1 MEAVIKVKVSEL
13 NASLLK
19 RIKKLFSEKED
30 AEITISLGKALPEYL
45 ETLVRSKN
53 DLENNRNL
61 ISFTMEEL
69 EEYTTKQK
77 A

>member
-19 RIKKLFSEKED
+19 RIKNLFSEKED

>member
-1 MEAVIKVKVSEL
+1 MVGVIKVKVSEL
-13 NASLLK
+13 NSSLLK
-19 RIKKLFSEKED
+19 RLKKLFAENED
-30 AEITISLGKALPEYL
+30 AEVTISFGKESSEYW

-69 EEYTTKQK
+69 EEYTSKQK
-77 A
+77 P

>member
-1 MEAVIKVKVSEL
+1 MEAVIRVKVSQL
-13 NASLLK
+13 NTSLLK
-19 RIKKLFSEKED
+19 RIKKLFSEEED

-45 ETLVRSKN
+45 EILSRSKN

-69 EEYTTKQK
+69 EEYTAKQK
-77 A
+77 P

>member
-45 ETLVRSKN
+45 ETLIRSKN

-69 EEYTTKQK
+69 EEYTAKQK

>member
-30 AEITISLGKALPEYL
+30 AERSAWAAPGVVSVESTLELEVPEY
-45 ETLVRSKN
+45 EY
-53 DLENNRNL
+53 
-61 ISFTMEEL
+61 EED
-69 EEYTTKQK
+69 
-77 A
+77 